1 MFKSRKKSQITVEEI
16 SSSTIVG
23 RGTLLSGSI
32 RTSGNIRVEGKLI
45 GEIESQ
51 AKVVVGES
59 AKIEGNIF
67 SLNSEIAGEV
77 KGNLEITGCLVLK
90 PTAVIHGDILAY
102 ELQIEPGAT
111 FNGSCDMKKGKE
123 VAITNNENID
133 SDPESAIK
141 LAS

>member
-1 MFKSRKKSQITVEEI
+1 MFKPREKSKITAEEI

-23 RGTLLSGSI
+23 GGTLLSGSI
-32 RTSGNIRVEGKLI
+32 RASGNIRVEGKLI

-59 AKIEGNIF
+59 AIIEGNIF

-90 PTAVIHGDILAY
+90 PTAVIHGDIIAY
-102 ELQIEPGAT
+102 ELQIESGAT
-111 FNGSCDMKKGKE
+111 FNGSCNMKTGKE
-123 VAITNNENID
+123 VAIANNEDID
-133 SDPESAIK
+133 SDPDFAIK